1 MARDKARAH
10 ASSSVSQGSLD
21 PGDLC
26 NQPLDALQ
34 QFNML
39 YNKISQR
46 SKYGLDRT
54 THVTQLHEVP
64 GFTCFINE
72 SASQPKK
79 GTENQKSSVT
89 NNIHPSV
96 KSNKRDIPE
105 KQTSPGIVE
114 FSRLEEESLSD
125 DKIFKT
131 FEADLKS
138 HPSTASSPP
147 AASQPKK
154 KTENQKSFVTDN
166 IPPGVNSNKG
176 DFPEKQ
182 ISQGTA
188 EFRSSLQDESLS
200 DDKILKT
207 FEDDLKSHP
216 SQVSSP
222 PAASQPKKETE
233 NQKSFVTDNIHP
245 SVSSN
250 KEDFPEKQIS
260 QGNVEFK
267 SRLQDE
273 SLSDDKVVK
282 TFEADLKSRPS
293 TVSSPPANS
302 QPKKET
308 ENQKSFVTDNIHPS
322 VNSNKWDF
330 PEIETSQGAVEF
342 RSRYQDESLL
352 DDRNFKTFEVDLKS
366 HPSKVS
372 SPPAASQP
380 KKETEN
386 QKSFVTDNIHPSVNS
401 NKGDFPKKQIS
412 QGTVELKSRLQDESL
427 SDDRIL
433 KTFEAD
439 LKSHPSTVSSPPAA
453 SQPKKETENQKSF
466 VTDNIHP
473 SVNSNKWDFPEIETS
488 QGTAEFRSR
497 YQDESLSDDRIF
509 KTFEVDLKPHPSKV
523 SPPPVA
529 SQPNKETQ
537 NQKSYVTHN
546 IHPNMNSSKG
556 DFHEK
561 QTSQSAV
568 ESRSRYQDESSSG
581 DRIFKTFEVDLK
593 PHPSKVSSPP
603 AASQPNKESE
613 NQKSYI
619 TNNIHPSV
627 NSSKGDFHEKQTSQS
642 AAESSSRYGEE
653 ESIYDD
659 RNFKTFQAD
668 LRSHPPKVSS
678 SPATSSTDYQKR
690 STATYGEF
698 LPTCFDEELDVN
710 SAAAVS
716 AAALR
721 KAVEKAQESIRIAK
735 ESVGRKKGLGGFSSK
750 CFKDSLKVKAKV
762 VNANAGEEHKEK
774 DDKMKEKDDKM
785 KEKDHK
791 HGSTVVFPHFVDDEN
806 LFGAKK
812 VIKELHGNISELDKN
827 SEIPTRSPFEL
838 RENERVCNSEEV
850 VGKTE
855 SESIENNMCEGP
867 QKVVEKFSGFLVL
880 ENREKKLGDTE
891 SNNLTMYQR
900 VEEEKKI
907 SGKSDENDYEKK
919 FSGELFGLFETNKQ
933 ENLEQENDEKVAS
946 VSQVEDEREVKEE
959 GKFYN
964 VCEVGLIKN
973 AETYNC
979 CIETND
985 FSRKEDHEI
994 NADENHKAEE
1004 TWKKL
1009 DKVQV
1014 QVPET
1019 YENSSSYHDDAE
1031 ESKSVIGGSQIVDYT
1046 KEACKLDQNENNAE
1060 SSHEFQVED
1069 AEAIEKETENI
1080 SSNETEDKKDECDAK
1095 SDDLANCGLADVD
1108 FVQNVYSIEKNDFSH
1123 TEDHEIKER
1132 ENHKAEE
1139 TWKKLDKI
1147 EVPKTYENSSSDYD
1161 EEEESVIRASQ
1172 VIDDTEE
1179 ASKVDQHNNNA
1190 ESSQVDDV
1198 SSSSSGHDF
1207 QVENTEALEKEA
1219 CKVDQNDNNAESSQE
1234 IDDVSSSSSSG
1245 HDFQVEDIE
1254 ALEKEMIENISSDET
1269 EGDEDECDAK
1279 SDDLANCGLADVDF
1293 VQNDVQSESSSDTIL
1308 GMQIEVKEYKEREEA
1323 VEKED
1328 DNVQQSHEE
1337 TPEVR
1342 TKMETGSEQ
1351 EPEDASRESEPSKM
1365 VEEVPNKEEME
1376 RERLKIAVERAIREA
1391 RERAFAEVRQRVIA
1405 DTQEKV
1411 TKASSD
1417 KTCAQSK
1424 LRAERAAVERA
1435 TAEARQRALEKAI
1448 SQKKISE
1455 PKVQVIEINQTTSA
1469 INHTNTESVLRSK
1482 AKVEKHNRIMERA
1495 AKALAEKEM
1504 RDLLAVREQAER
1516 SRLAENLDADIKRW
1530 SNGKEGNLRALLS
1543 TLQYILGAESGWQ
1556 PVSLTEIITTSAV
1569 KKAYRKA
1576 TLCVHPDKLQQRGAN
1591 IQQKYI
1597 CEKVFDLLKAAWNRF
1612 NSEER

>member
-10 ASSSVSQGSLD
+10 ASSSVSQSSQDL
-21 PGDLC
+21 GDLC

-46 SKYGLDRT
+46 SKDGLDRA
-54 THVTQLHEVP
+54 THVTQLHDVP

-72 SASQPKK
+72 S
-79 GTENQKSSVT
+79 T
-89 NNIHPSV
+89 
-96 KSNKRDIPE
+96 
-105 KQTSPGIVE
+105 
-114 FSRLEEESLSD
+114 
-125 DKIFKT
+125 
-131 FEADLKS
+131 
-138 HPSTASSPP
+138 
-147 AASQPKK
+147 
-154 KTENQKSFVTDN
+154 
-166 IPPGVNSNKG
+166 
-176 DFPEKQ
+176 
-182 ISQGTA
+182 
-188 EFRSSLQDESLS
+188 
-200 DDKILKT
+200 
-207 FEDDLKSHP
+207 
-216 SQVSSP
+216 
-222 PAASQPKKETE
+222 SQPKKETE
-233 NQKSFVTDNIHP
+233 NQKSFVTN
-245 SVSSN
+245 
-250 KEDFPEKQIS
+250 
-260 QGNVEFK
+260 
-267 SRLQDE
+267 
-273 SLSDDKVVK
+273 
-282 TFEADLKSRPS
+282 
-293 TVSSPPANS
+293 
-302 QPKKET
+302 
-308 ENQKSFVTDNIHPS
+308 NIHPS
-322 VNSNKWDF
+322 VNSNKRVI
-330 PEIETSQGAVEF
+330 PEKQTSPGTVEF
-342 RSRYQDESLL
+342 RSRLQEESLS
-352 DDRNFKTFEVDLKS
+352 DDKILEIFEADLKS

-386 QKSFVTDNIHPSVNS
+386 QKSFVTDNIHLSVNSNKRVIPEKQTSPGTVEFRSRLQEESLSDDKILEIFEADLKSHPSKVSSLPAASQPKKEIENQKSFVTDNIHRSVNS
-401 NKGDFPKKQIS
+401 NKGDFPEKQIS
-412 QGTVELKSRLQDESL
+412 QGTVEIRSRLQDESL
-427 SDDRIL
+427 SDDKIL

-439 LKSHPSTVSSPPAA
+439 LKSHPSKVSSPPAA

-466 VTDNIHP
+466 VTDNIQPSVNSNKWDFPEKQISQSTVEFRSRLQDESLSDDRILKTFEADLKPHPSEVSSPPAASQPNKETKNQKSFVTHNIHP

-488 QGTAEFRSR
+488 QGTVEFTSR
-497 YQDESLSDDRIF
+497 YQDEPLSDDRIF

-523 SPPPVA
+523 SPPP
-529 SQPNKETQ
+529 
-537 NQKSYVTHN
+537 
-546 IHPNMNSSKG
+546 
-556 DFHEK
+556 
-561 QTSQSAV
+561 
-568 ESRSRYQDESSSG
+568 
-581 DRIFKTFEVDLK
+581 
-593 PHPSKVSSPP
+593 
-603 AASQPNKESE
+603 AASQPNKESQ
-613 NQKSYI
+613 NQNSYI
-619 TNNIHPSV
+619 THNIHPNV

-678 SPATSSTDYQKR
+678 SPATSSTDYPKR

-698 LPTCFDEELDVN
+698 PPTCFDEELDVN

-735 ESVGRKKGLGGFSSK
+735 ESVGRKKGLGGFSGKS
-750 CFKDSLKVKAKV
+750 FKDSLKVKAKV
-762 VNANAGEEHKEK
+762 ANANAGEEHKEK
-774 DDKMKEKDDKM
+774 DDKMKEKD
-785 KEKDHK
+785 HK
-791 HGSTVVFPHFVDDEN
+791 HGCTVVFPHFVVDEN

-812 VIKELHGNISELDKN
+812 VIKELHGNISELGKN
-827 SEIPTRSPFEL
+827 YEIPIRSPFEL
-838 RENERVCNSEEV
+838 RENERVCNFEE

-855 SESIENNMCEGP
+855 FESIENNTCEGP
-867 QKVVEKFSGFLVL
+867 QKDVEKFNGFLVL
-880 ENREKKLGDTE
+880 ENLEKKLGDTE

-900 VEEEKKI
+900 VEDEEKI
-907 SGKSDENDYEKK
+907 SGKSDENGYEKK

-933 ENLEQENDEKVAS
+933 ENLEQEHDEKVTSAM
-946 VSQVEDEREVKEE
+946 SQIEDEREVKEE

-964 VCEVGLIKN
+964 VYEVGMIKN

-979 CIETND
+979 CIETTD

-994 NADENHKAEE
+994 KTNENHKAEE

-1009 DKVQV
+1009 DKV

-1031 ESKSVIGGSQIVDYT
+1031 ESKSVIGGSQIVDDT
-1046 KEACKLDQNENNAE
+1046 EEACKVDQNDNNAE

-1069 AEAIEKETENI
+1069 EEAIETETENI

-1095 SDDLANCGLADVD
+1095 SDDLENCGLADVD
-1108 FVQNVYSIEKNDFSH
+1108 FVQNGYSIETNDFSH
-1123 TEDHEIKER
+1123 NEDHEIKER

-1139 TWKKLDKI
+1139 TWKKLDKT
-1147 EVPKTYENSSSDYD
+1147 EVPKTYENSSSEYDD
-1161 EEEESVIRASQ
+1161 EEESDSMIGASQ
-1172 VIDDTEE
+1172 IVDDTEE
-1179 ASKVDQHNNNA
+1179 ACKVDQHENNA
-1190 ESSQVDDV
+1190 ESSQDIDDV
-1198 SSSSSGHDF
+1198 SSSSSGHHF
-1207 QVENTEALEKEA
+1207 QVENTEALENEA

-1234 IDDVSSSSSSG
+1234 IDDISSSSSG
-1245 HDFQVEDIE
+1245 HDFQVEDTE

-1269 EGDEDECDAK
+1269 EDDEDECDAK
-1279 SDDLANCGLADVDF
+1279 SDDMANCGLADVDF
-1293 VQNDVQSESSSDTIL
+1293 VQNDAQSESSSDTIL
-1308 GMQIEVKEYKEREEA
+1308 DMQIEVKEYKEREET

-1328 DNVQQSHEE
+1328 NHLQQSHEE
-1337 TPEVR
+1337 TPEIR
-1342 TKMETGSEQ
+1342 TKMETGTQQ
-1351 EPEDASRESEPSKM
+1351 EPDDASRESEPSIL

-1376 RERLKIAVERAIREA
+1376 RERIKIAVERAIREA

-1435 TAEARQRALEKAI
+1435 TAEARQRALEKAV

-1455 PKVQVIEINQTTSA
+1455 PKVKVIEINQTTSA
-1469 INHTNTESVLRSK
+1469 INHTNTESGLRSK
-1482 AKVEKHNRIMERA
+1482 AKLEKHNRIMERA

-1504 RDLLAVREQAER
+1504 RDLLALREQAER

-1591 IQQKYI
+1591 IQQKYV